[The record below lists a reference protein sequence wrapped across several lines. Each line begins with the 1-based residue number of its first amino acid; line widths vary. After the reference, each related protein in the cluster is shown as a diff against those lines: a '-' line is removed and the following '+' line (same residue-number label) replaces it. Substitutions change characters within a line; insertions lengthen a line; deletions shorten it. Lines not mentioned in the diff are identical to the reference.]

1 MNYKIGELVYFIENN
16 LSLRKA
22 TVIRVSGEFCTLK
35 FLDSL
40 GGITLRNS
48 RLYRDLKDAEKV
60 INRGKPVSRSYSIS
74 YDYLGWNYYICLIR
88 K

>member
-1 MNYKIGELVYFIENN
+1 MNYNIGELVYFIENN
-16 LSLRKA
+16 LSL
-22 TVIRVSGEFCTLK
+22 RVSGEFCTLK

-74 YDYLGWNYYICLIR
+74 YDYLG
-88 K
+88 